1 MSLED
6 ISNYVSDIRRS
17 FAGQPL
23 SEASVSKDPYEQ
35 FSMWFEDAVGAQIMD
50 PFAMILASVSEIGY
64 PSCRTVYMR
73 SINDEGIIFHTNYSS
88 QKGKEILNNP
98 MVSAIFLWSEV
109 DRQIRIAGRAE
120 KVSVKVSDAYFK
132 SRPRESQLGAWSSD
146 QSEIIENREA
156 LIERYDYYE
165 QKFKGLEIPR
175 PENWGGFN
183 IKPEKFEFWQ
193 GRPNRLHDRIMYL
206 KDTSNEEWTIQ
217 RLAP

>member
-6 ISNYVSDIRRS
+6 ISSYISDIRRS

-35 FSMWFEDAVGAQIMD
+35 FSKWFEDAVGSQIMD

-73 SINDEGIIFHTNYSS
+73 NISDEGVIFYTNYTS

-109 DRQIRIAGRAE
+109 DRQIIIAGKAE
-120 KVSVKVSDAYFK
+120 KVSIKVSDAYFK
-132 SRPRESQLGAWSSD
+132 SRPRESQLGTWSSD

-156 LIERYDYYE
+156 LIERYNYYE
-165 QKFKGLEIPR
+165 QKFKGIEIPR
-175 PENWGGFN
+175 PENWGGF
-183 IKPEKFEFWQ
+183 IIRPEKFEFWQ
-193 GRPNRLHDRIMYL
+193 GRPNRLHDRIAYY
-206 KDTSNEEWTIQ
+206 KETSAEEWTIK